1 MQEEKNNSSKSDRL
15 QVNMSYY
22 QTSDVIRDQQSQDL
36 QLACNIKRTPL
47 SFEGKIKETLLVREA
62 LSALYQVVSSD
73 FRYVP
78 KDRSSYLAYQR
89 MKSQNSNATMWQA
102 QQAYFDWLLRN
113 DPLAFLILDPIISV
127 HPDGLLFEVFSKDE
141 GSYGNLLLDWS
152 LFESKGKPQYGTTN
166 IDFSENLYEAI
177 QKMRSYH
184 EAKISLK
191 TEQVSVEPK
200 KDEAVIEKKIQ
211 VPLSWIRGFLQVQ
224 SAATLVKEQVTMD
237 AIDLY
242 NVLRQLRFNK
252 DKKKGGRA
260 IRIELVPGENIRLV
274 MEPWQKVISLRQTYN
289 GKVAQ
294 VVKLWGRRRLKM
306 LQRILPF
313 ASSIHLHLIGSG
325 LPCFMELK
333 SETMRFTLGLS
344 GFTASDWTKSVHF
357 DALLPRQNHDVKS
370 LKKVTEFLQKN
381 IVANAGDIAKKT
393 KLSQKDT
400 LKALQV
406 LCQQGKAMYDLY
418 SYRLR
423 PLTAEDLEL
432 QQLEYRN
439 DNEKVAHD
447 FIKQQLVVI
456 EKENH
461 IFGKGVEVVGMV
473 KVPHEKREYRPLLF
487 LDVSGRAVKAE
498 CTCTFYRKNKLK
510 QGPCSHLVATFMQYL
525 IEEDNRQQNQDKITV
540 ETRVFSK
547 RIDNQQQ
554 IFQLSLDRKH
564 VRKRWGLDG
573 GKLRLQNQ
581 VFNSVEEAREVYR
594 RQIKIL
600 ESKNYLD
607 TTR

>member
-1 MQEEKNNSSKSDRL
+1 MKEKKDSGKTDRL
-15 QVNMSYY
+15 QVNMGYH
-22 QTSDVIRDQQSQDL
+22 QTSDVIHDQQSQDL

-47 SFEGKIKETLLVREA
+47 SFTGEIKETILVREA
-62 LSALYQVVSSD
+62 LSALYEIVSSD
-73 FRYVP
+73 LRYVP

-89 MKSQNSNATMWQA
+89 MRSQNSNANMWQA
-102 QQAYFDWLLRN
+102 QQAYFDWLSHN

-127 HPDGLLFEVFSKDE
+127 HPDGLLLEVFSKDE
-141 GSYGNLLLDWS
+141 GSYANLQLDWS
-152 LFESKGKPQYGTTN
+152 LFKSSDKPKYGTTN
-166 IDFSENLYEAI
+166 IDFSENLYSAI

-184 EAKISLK
+184 ETKISIQTHEVK
-191 TEQVSVEPK
+191 VETKNEDP
-200 KDEAVIEKKIQ
+200 VIEKKIQ

-224 SAATLVKEQVTMD
+224 SAATLVKERVLLD
-237 AIDLY
+237 PINLY

-274 MEPWQKVISLRQTYN
+274 MEPWQKVIHLEQIYD
-289 GKVAQ
+289 GKMAQ

-333 SETMRFTLGLS
+333 APQFRFTLGLS
-344 GFTASDWTKSVHF
+344 GFTTNDWTKSVHF
-357 DALLPRQNHDVKS
+357 DALLPRQNQNIKS
-370 LKKVTEFLQKN
+370 LEKIVAFLQKN
-381 IVANAGDIAKKT
+381 FVASKDEIVKKT
-393 KLSQKDT
+393 KLSEKDVVRG
-400 LKALQV
+400 LQL

-418 SYRLR
+418 KYRLR
-423 PLTAEDLEL
+423 PLTEEDLDLEK
-432 QQLEYRN
+432 LEYRN
-439 DNEKVAHD
+439 DSEKTAHD
-447 FIKQQLVVI
+447 FVKKKLVTI

-461 IFGKGVEVVGMV
+461 IFAKGVEVVGLV
-473 KVPHEKREYRPLLF
+473 NVAHEKREYRPLLF

-498 CTCTFYRKNKLK
+498 CTCAFYRKNKLK
-510 QGPCSHLVATFMQYL
+510 NGPCSHLVALFMQHL
-525 IEEDNRQQNQDKITV
+525 IEEDSRQKNQDKITV
-540 ETRVFSK
+540 ETRIFSK
-547 RIDNQQQ
+547 RIDNEQQ
-554 IFQLSLDRKH
+554 IFQVSLDRKH

-573 GKLRLQNQ
+573 GKLRLQNL
-581 VFNSVEEAREVYR
+581 VFNSVEEARDVYR
-594 RQIKIL
+594 QQIKTL